1 MSAAVQRRSLAQW
14 LAHLEHLHPREIE
27 LGLVRVR
34 TVYAAMG
41 MPRPAPVV
49 ITVAGTNGKGSS
61 VAFLEAILIAAGRR
75 VGSYTSPHLWRYNE
89 RVRLDGEP
97 VDDAA
102 LCAAFERVERARD
115 AVSLSYFEFGTLA
128 ALDLLARAGLEVA
141 VLEVGL
147 GGRLDAVNVL
157 DPDIALITPI
167 DLDHLDWLGP
177 DRDHIGREK
186 AGISRA
192 TQPLVCADPHP
203 PTGLLQHGLGTPRW
217 CADVDFRVV
226 RREDGRWDFRSA
238 TLCWCDLPAPALKGE
253 HQYGNAAGALAALA
267 QLQPVLQPDRDAVAR
282 GLRAAR
288 LAGRLDC
295 RPGSVTQVFDVAHN
309 PAGARSLAAYLA
321 TLPLTGTR
329 RTVLGILGDK
339 DAAAMVDAL
348 VPHTDVWH
356 LTDLPGPRGG
366 SAEALATQLRALH
379 PDATIRL
386 HEGPERALA
395 QALADSLYGDRVVV
409 TGSFLTVAL
418 AAPAP
423 L

>member
-1 MSAAVQRRSLAQW
+1 MSAAVERRSLAQW
-14 LAHLEHLHPREIE
+14 LAHLERLHPREIE
-27 LGLVRVR
+27 LGLARVR
-34 TVYAAMG
+34 AVYAAMG

-102 LCAAFERVERARD
+102 LCAAFERVERARG

-128 ALDLLARAGLEVA
+128 ALDLLACAGLEVA

-157 DPDIALITPI
+157 DPDIALITSI
-167 DLDHLDWLGP
+167 DLDHQDWLGP

-192 TQPLVCADPHP
+192 TQPLICADSDP
-203 PTGLLQHGLGTPRW
+203 PAGLLQHGLGTPRW
-217 CADVDFRVV
+217 CAGVDFRVA

-238 TLCWCDLPAPALKGE
+238 TLCWHDLPAPALKGA

-267 QLQPVLQPDRDAVAR
+267 QLPPVLQPDRDAVVH
-282 GLRAAR
+282 GLRTVR
-288 LAGRLDC
+288 LAGRLDH
-295 RPGSVTQVFDVAHN
+295 RPGAITQVFDVAHN
-309 PAGARSLAAYLA
+309 PAGARSLAIHLA
-321 TLPLTGTR
+321 TLPTTGTR

-339 DAAAMVDAL
+339 DAGAMIDAL
-348 VPHTDVWH
+348 LPQTDVWY

-366 SAEALATQLRALH
+366 SAEALAAQLRALH
-379 PDATIRL
+379 PDAALRL
-386 HEGPERALA
+386 HRHPGQALA
-395 QALADSLYGDRVVV
+395 QALAEGMPGDRVVV

-423 L
+423 V

>member
-1 MSAAVQRRSLAQW
+1 MNAAVQRRSLAQW
-14 LAHLEHLHPREIE
+14 LAHLEHLHPRQID
-27 LGLVRVR
+27 LGLARVGA
-34 TVYAAMG
+34 VSAAMG
-41 MPRPAPVV
+41 LPRPAPVV

-61 VAFLEAILIAAGRR
+61 VAFLEAVLIAAGRR

-97 VDDAA
+97 VGDAA
-102 LCAAFERVERARD
+102 LCAAFERVERARGE
-115 AVSLSYFEFGTLA
+115 VSLSYFEFGTLA

-192 TQPLVCADPHP
+192 TQPLVCADPNP
-203 PTGLLQHGLGTPRW
+203 PAGLLQHGLGTPRW
-217 CADVDFRVV
+217 CAGVDFRVA

-238 TLCWCDLPAPALKGE
+238 TLCWCDLPAPALKGA

-267 QLQPVLQPDRDAVAR
+267 QLPPVLQPDRDAVAR
-282 GLRAAR
+282 GLHAVH
-288 LAGRLDC
+288 LAGRLDH
-295 RPGSVTQVFDVAHN
+295 RPGAITQVFDVAHN
-309 PAGARSLAAYLA
+309 PAGARSLAVHLA
-321 TLPLTGTR
+321 TLPTTGTR

-339 DAAAMVDAL
+339 DAGAMIDAL
-348 VPHTDVWH
+348 VPQTDVWY
-356 LTDLPGPRGG
+356 LTDLPGPRAG
-366 SAEALATQLRALH
+366 SAEALAAQLRAVH
-379 PDATIRL
+379 PDAAIRL
-386 HEGPERALA
+386 HGHPEQALV
-395 QALADSLYGDRVVV
+395 QALADGRPGDRVVV

>member
-1 MSAAVQRRSLAQW
+1 VSAAVQRRGLAQW
-14 LAHLEHLHPREIE
+14 LAHLECLHPREIE
-27 LGLVRVR
+27 LGLARVR
-34 TVYAAMG
+34 AVYAAMG
-41 MPRPAPVV
+41 MPRPAPMV

-61 VAFLEAILIAAGRR
+61 VAFLEAILIGAGRR

-89 RVRLDGEP
+89 RVRLDGQP
-97 VDDAA
+97 VDDAS
-102 LCAAFERVERARD
+102 LCAALERVEQARG

-157 DPDIALITPI
+157 DPDIALITSI

-192 TQPLVCADPHP
+192 TQPLVCADPDP
-203 PTGLLQHGLGTPRW
+203 PAGLLQHGLGMPRW
-217 CADVDFRVV
+217 CAGVDFRAA
-226 RREDGRWDFRSA
+226 RREDGRWDFHSA
-238 TLCWCDLPAPALKGE
+238 TLCWNDLPAPALQGA

-267 QLQPVLQPDRDAVAR
+267 QLPSVLQPDRDAVVH
-282 GLRAAR
+282 GLRTAR
-288 LAGRLDC
+288 LAGRLDH
-295 RPGSVTQVFDVAHN
+295 RPGAITQVFDVAHN
-309 PAGARSLAAYLA
+309 PAGARSLAMHLA
-321 TLPLTGTR
+321 TLPATGTR
-329 RTVLGILGDK
+329 RMVLGILGDK
-339 DAAAMVDAL
+339 DAGAMIDAL
-348 VPHTDVWH
+348 IPQTDVWY
-356 LTDLPGPRGG
+356 LTALPGPRGG

-379 PDATIRL
+379 PDAAIRL
-386 HEGPERALA
+386 HGHPEQALA
-395 QALADSLYGDRVVV
+395 QALADGMPGDRVVV

-423 L
+423 V